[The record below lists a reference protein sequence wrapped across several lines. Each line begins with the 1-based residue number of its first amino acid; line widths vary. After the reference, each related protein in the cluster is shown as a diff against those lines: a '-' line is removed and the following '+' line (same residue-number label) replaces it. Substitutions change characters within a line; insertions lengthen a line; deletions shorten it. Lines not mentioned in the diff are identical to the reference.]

1 MKKLLSFIVLAL
13 FGASLTGWAADTDT
27 QQAGRRMHAKKNFLA
42 SLNLTDA
49 QKKDMARLKLENGK
63 QAIELRAKAETSKL
77 ELRHLL
83 MADAPDQAAI
93 AKKMSE
99 AAAREAELRM
109 NKVDGWFAINKML
122 TPDQQKVW
130 KQALRAGTLRA
141 AKGNRDGM
149 QDGAGRPGRMGMRQ
163 EHRRMAPPGQPAAP
177 LPGNQ

>member
-13 FGASLTGWAADTDT
+13 FGASLTGWAADADA
-27 QQAGRRMHAKKNFLA
+27 QPAGRRMHAKKNFLA

-83 MADAPDQAAI
+83 MADSPDQASI
-93 AKKMSE
+93 GKKMAE
-99 AAAREAELRM
+99 AAKWEAELRM

-122 TPDQQKVW
+122 TPDQQKVG
-130 KQALRAGTLRA
+130 KQALRAGTLKA
-141 AKGNRDGM
+141 AKGNREAT
-149 QDGAGRPGRMGMRQ
+149 QDRQGRMGRPGQ
-163 EHRRMAPPGQPAAP
+163 NRRMAAPGQPAPP
-177 LPGNQ
+177 LPGKE